1 MQIDGMYQRRGPEFS
16 REAGTIEQRADLDG
30 QCIVVDL
37 HPAVLQGTI
46 GTRWFDNVSKLVKH
60 CSTEIVA
67 PSQFSSL
74 ICPDDAIT
82 EAELAH
88 KRL

>member
-1 MQIDGMYQRRGPEFS
+1 MQIDNMYQRRGPEFS
-16 REAGTIEQRADLDG
+16 REARSIEQSADPDG

-37 HPAVLQGTI
+37 HPAILQGTI
-46 GTRWFDNVSKLVKH
+46 GTRWFDNVSNLVKH
-60 CSTEIVA
+60 CSTELIA

-74 ICPDDAIT
+74 ICPDDAVT

-88 KRL
+88 KRP